1 MTSYLTALT
10 EAMAELGAHP
20 STLFLGQ
27 AVRYPGTGMHQT
39 LQQVPPDRLIELPV
53 MENAQ
58 LGFATGLALAGYLP
72 IAIYPRINFL
82 LEAAS
87 QLVQHLDKLPLY
99 GNGYAPRVLIRTAV
113 ATDRPLDPG
122 PQHLGD
128 YTAALRAM
136 LSTVRIRELVHVAQ
150 ILPAY
155 REAARSPYSTI
166 LVEYHH
172 LYGT

>member
-1 MTSYLTALT
+1 MIPYLAALT
-10 EAMAELGAHP
+10 EAMAELGARP
-20 STLFLGQ
+20 DALFLGQ

-39 LQQVPPDRLIELPV
+39 FQQVPTDRLVELPV

-72 IAIYPRINFL
+72 ICIVPRVNFL
-82 LEAAS
+82 LEATS

-136 LSTVRIRELVHVAQ
+136 LSTVQVRELLHADQV
-150 ILPAY
+150 LSAY
-155 REAARSPYSTI
+155 REAARSPHSTI